1 MRVGMFLNY
10 AGGFHEVAD
19 EVTELEASGVDLIV
33 VPEAYSFDAVSQL
46 GFLAAR
52 TSTIALASGI
62 LQLYTRTPTLT
73 AMTAAGLD
81 YVSGGRFE
89 LGIGASGP
97 QVIEGFHGVR
107 YDAPLGRTREIVEIC
122 RMTWRR
128 EPVVYGGSKYRI
140 PLPEGEGT
148 GLGKPLK
155 LINHPVRERIPI
167 TIASLGPKSV
177 EQTAEIADGWLPMF
191 FHPERAAA
199 VWGDALAAGTAK
211 RSPEL
216 APLDVFA
223 SPALAITERADAAAA
238 AIAAVKP
245 NLALYVGG
253 MGARGK
259 NFYTDLIASYG
270 FEAEAAHIQDLYLA
284 GRKDDAIAA
293 VPDELVRAVSLIGPA
308 AEVAERVA
316 AFRSAGVT
324 TLTVTPLAR
333 TSAERIALMSGFRAL
348 IG

>member
-10 AGGFHEVAD
+10 AGGFREVAD
-19 EVTELEASGVDLIV
+19 EVAELERAGVDLIA

-52 TSTIALASGI
+52 TSTITLASGI

-107 YDAPLGRTREIVEIC
+107 YDAPLGRMREIVEVC

-128 EPVVYGGSKYRI
+128 EPVIHEGAKYRI
-140 PLPEGEGT
+140 PLPAGEGT

-167 TIASLGPKSV
+167 TIASLGQKSV

-191 FHPERAAA
+191 FHPERAAD
-199 VWGDALAAGTAK
+199 VWADALAAGAAK
-211 RSPEL
+211 RAPEL
-216 APLDVFA
+216 SPLDVFA
-223 SPALAITERADAAAA
+223 SPALAITDNPEGVLAL
-238 AIAAVKP
+238 VKP
-245 NLALYVGG
+245 QLALYIGG

-259 NFYTDLIASYG
+259 NFYNDLIASYG
-270 FEAEAAHIQDLYLA
+270 FESEAALIQDLYLD

-293 VPDELVRAVSLIGPA
+293 VPDELVRAISLIGPA
-308 AEVAERVA
+308 SYVAERVA
-316 AFRSAGVT
+316 AFRTAGVT
-324 TLTVTPLAR
+324 TLAVTPLAR
-333 TSAERIALMSGFRAL
+333 SSAERVALMTGFRSL
-348 IG
+348 VQ

>member
-10 AGGFHEVAD
+10 AGGFREVAD
-19 EVTELEASGVDLIV
+19 EVAELERAGVDLIA

-52 TSTIALASGI
+52 TSTITLASGI
-62 LQLYTRTPTLT
+62 FQLYTRTPTLT

-81 YVSGGRFE
+81 YVSDGRFE

-128 EPVVYGGSKYRI
+128 EPVVHVGVKYRI

-191 FHPERAAA
+191 FHPERAAG
-199 VWGDALAAGTAK
+199 VWGDALTAGTAK
-211 RSPEL
+211 REPEL

-223 SPALAITERADAAAA
+223 SPALAITDDPEAVLPL
-238 AIAAVKP
+238 VKP
-245 NLALYVGG
+245 QLALYVGG

-259 NFYTDLIASYG
+259 NFYNDLIASYG
-270 FEAEAAHIQDLYLA
+270 YEAEAARIQDLYLE
-284 GRKDDAIAA
+284 GRKEEAIAA
-293 VPDELVRAVSLIGPA
+293 VPDELVRAISLIGPA
-308 AEVAERVA
+308 SYVAERVA
-316 AFRSAGVT
+316 AFRAAGVT
-324 TLTVTPLAR
+324 TLAVTPLAR
-333 TSAERIALMSGFRAL
+333 SSAERVALMTGFRSL
-348 IG
+348 VG

>member
-10 AGGFHEVAD
+10 AGGFREAAD
-19 EVTELEASGVDLIV
+19 EVAELEQAGIDRIA

-52 TSTIALASGI
+52 TSKITLASGI

-81 YVSGGRFE
+81 YVSDGRFE

-107 YDAPLGRTREIVEIC
+107 YDAPLGRTREIIEIC

-128 EPVVYGGSKYRI
+128 EPVVHQGAKYHI

-167 TIASLGPKSV
+167 TIASLGQKSV
-177 EQTAEIADGWLPMF
+177 EQTAEIAEGWMPMF
-191 FHPERAAA
+191 FHPERAAN
-199 VWGDALAAGTAK
+199 VWGDALAAGAAK
-211 RSPEL
+211 RAPEL
-216 APLDVFA
+216 GPLDVFA
-223 SPALAITERADAAAA
+223 SPALAITDHPEQVLRL
-238 AIAAVKP
+238 VKP
-245 NLALYVGG
+245 QLALYVGG

-259 NFYTDLIASYG
+259 NFYNDLIASYG
-270 FEAEAAHIQDLYLA
+270 FEAEAAVIQDLYLS
-284 GRKDDAIAA
+284 GRRDEAIAA
-293 VPDELVRAVSLIGPA
+293 VPDELVRAISLIGPA
-308 AEVAERVA
+308 SYVAERVA
-316 AFRSAGVT
+316 AFAEAGVT
-324 TLTVTPLAR
+324 TLNVTPLAQS
-333 TSAERIALMSGFRAL
+333 SAERVALMSGFRAL
-348 IG
+348 VG